1 MPNNISKEKLAEL
14 KITIF
19 AKEAVRRIY
28 SEIKD
33 VPTIAKLA
41 SEMVSKK
48 EAGRFVSEETVKKFI
63 AEFIKD
69 ALIDEQGID
78 AEVDQMLKSIGQSL
92 DENEQKK
99 EIKRKALFNKNS
111 PENHLKYCEVCVD
124 KEAEREANYE

>member
-1 MPNNISKEKLAEL
+1 MPNNITKEKLAEL
-14 KITIF
+14 KITIY

-63 AEFIKD
+63 AEFKKD
-69 ALIDEQGID
+69 ALSDEQGID
-78 AEVDQMLKSIGQSL
+78 AEVDQMLKSVGQSL
-92 DENEQKK
+92 DGNEEQKEKHRK
-99 EIKRKALFNKNS
+99 ELFNKNS
-111 PENHLKYCEVCVD
+111 PENHLRYCSVAVD
-124 KEAEREANYE
+124 KEMEGGGLRE